1 MVLKTTMNQ
10 LTKGYFMTF
19 NHQKLTA
26 HLLAHAAVHFMIYTL
41 KMNKH
46 TQSGFTLIELLVTIT
61 IACLVAG
68 FAVPSIQS
76 LVQSNY
82 MIAKTNYLRGSISF
96 ARSIAIS
103 EFSQVTFCASDDQT
117 TCSGNNTWEN
127 GWIIYTTDDAGIN
140 TIHKV
145 GEDVSSTLTITVDYF
160 YDPTTLTFD
169 EQGQVLDASNIPGLR
184 GTFTICNENGASDG
198 RVVNINTQGRAQ
210 KSYKESSSSTVKD
223 ITGVSIT
230 CS

>member
-46 TQSGFTLIELLVTIT
+46 TQSGFTLIEILMTIT
-61 IACLVAG
+61 IVGVVMG
-68 FAVPSIQS
+68 FVFPSLQS
-76 LVQSNY
+76 IRQSNY
-82 MIAKTNYLRGSISF
+82 IIAKTNYLRGSINY

-145 GEDVSSTLTITVDYF
+145 GEDISSSLTITADYF
-160 YDPTTLTFD
+160 SDTTTLTFD
-169 EQGQVLDASNIPGLR
+169 EQGQLLDASNIPGLR
-184 GTFTICNENGASDG
+184 GTFTICDENGASDG
-198 RVVNINTQGRAQ
+198 KAVNINTLGRVQ
-210 KSYKESSSSTVKD
+210 KAYKESSLSIIKD